1 MLDWYQR
8 NRVVFLPRL
17 IAASTT
23 EMNRGFMS
31 AVLSYRKYKEVWSLC
46 WVFINTEV
54 VDQKEEPDHGD
65 RAHSQP
71 LLTTSH

>member
-1 MLDWYQR
+1 MSMLDWYQR

-31 AVLSYRKYKEVWSLC
+31 AVLSYRKYKEV
-46 WVFINTEV
+46 
-54 VDQKEEPDHGD
+54 
-65 RAHSQP
+65 
-71 LLTTSH
+71 